1 MHIAIGSDHRGFKL
15 KQAVIKMLTDTG
27 NSYQDFGCYTDEPVD
42 YPDIAQEVAQA
53 VVNGEYE
60 MGILICSTGIG
71 MCIAANKVSGIR
83 AVMCCDSF
91 HALRARKHNDANI
104 LCLGGE
110 VEGEQL
116 SEIVNNFLTVKF
128 EGGRHQC
135 RLDKIKA
142 MEG

>member
-1 MHIAIGSDHRGFKL
+1 
-15 KQAVIKMLTDTG
+15 
-27 NSYQDFGCYTDEPVD
+27 
-42 YPDIAQEVAQA
+42 
-53 VVNGEYE
+53 
-60 MGILICSTGIG
+60 
-71 MCIAANKVSGIR
+71 
-83 AVMCCDSF
+83 MCCDSF

-128 EGGRHQC
+128 EGGRHQR
-135 RLDKIKA
+135 RLDKIRA